1 MSEFDNPEIYRAIL
15 ETLPTAV
22 YLVDRNRKIL
32 FWNAGAEDISGY
44 LRQDVV
50 GRFLR
55 DHLLTANED
64 VKDMDANPFDPLS
77 LAFRD
82 GKPSTAHVSILH
94 KQGYRVPIVLQTVPI
109 RNERGGIIGVA
120 ECFERNITA
129 SERTRRQIPGAE
141 LGCIDAMIGIP
152 TRTFMET
159 QVREQLTLYAERHVP
174 FAILL
179 MQVDQLDQARAARGP
194 SAVPAMLRVVAQ
206 TIENSL
212 RPTDAVGCWSEN
224 QFLALLMQCRATDVE
239 SVANR
244 IRKMI
249 AQSEVEWWGDKFSV
263 TASLGG
269 AGIRVEDTPE
279 MLVERAEKSLAQ
291 SIVAGGNLVTVAV

>member
-1 MSEFDNPEIYRAIL
+1 MSEFDNPEIYRSIL

-55 DHLLTANED
+55 DHLLTANEEVED
-64 VKDMDANPFDPLS
+64 VDADPFDPLS

-109 RNERGGIIGVA
+109 RNERGGVIGVA
-120 ECFERNITA
+120 ECFERNISA
-129 SERTRRQIPGAE
+129 SERTRRQIPAAE
-141 LGCIDAMIGIP
+141 LGCIDAIIGIP

-174 FAILL
+174 FAVLL
-179 MQVDQLDQARAARGP
+179 MQVDQLDQVRAARGP
-194 SAVPAMLRVVAQ
+194 SVVPATLRVVAQ

-212 RPTDAVGCWSEN
+212 RPTDAVGCWSDH
-224 QFLALLMQCRATDVE
+224 QFLALLMQCRGTDVE

-249 AQSEVEWWGDKFSV
+249 AQSEIEWWGDKFSV
-263 TASLGG
+263 TSSLGG

-279 MLVERAEKSLAQ
+279 LLVERAEKSLAQ
-291 SIVAGGNLVTVAV
+291 SIAAGGNLVTVAI